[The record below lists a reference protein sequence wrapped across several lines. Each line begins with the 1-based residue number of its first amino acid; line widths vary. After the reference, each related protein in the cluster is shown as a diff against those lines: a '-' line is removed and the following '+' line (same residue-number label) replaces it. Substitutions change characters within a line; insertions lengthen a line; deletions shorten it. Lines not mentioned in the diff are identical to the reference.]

1 MAIPRP
7 PKAINYAIHHLSAV
21 CYSAYLGHSF
31 FVLGIQHGY
40 IPVPRN
46 AIGVLLY
53 VLLVI
58 LSATLLYRL
67 YEKTMTDLRDGR

>member
-1 MAIPRP
+1 MPFTILAP
-7 PKAINYAIHHLSAV
+7 YAIRPISATV
-21 CYSAYLGHSF
+21 SSF
-31 FVLGIQHGY
+31 LGIQHGY